1 LYHEFARSYSLKY
14 YLNDTIRMHWTPSS
28 YTSVRASYSK
38 LINAINIRPR
48 AESSIAEE
56 AVGRVL
62 WTDIISNIDIPS
74 SNCSHMDGFAV
85 KHGDIRRISQ
95 QASIKL
101 RVVPRKK
108 DEKRENQFLLTGQA
122 VRIST
127 GEVLPRLADTVIPVE
142 YTNFNSKNSTIIIQ
156 RYFPKGSFVSYK
168 GSEIARKDLLLN
180 KRHLLRAQDL
190 ALLSMLGI
198 QKLKIFKKPKVAIIP
213 TGNELT
219 EDITDIK
226 RGKILNTNSR
236 VISSLIET
244 SGGTPLDLGITPDNI
259 HKIQNKIR
267 LALSESDIIL
277 TTGGSSVGLRDLVA
291 ESINEIGKPGI
302 LVHGVKLDRGR
313 VTGLAALQGRPVIIL
328 PGPIQ
333 GAVNAFIVF
342 TRPLIRFMLGLQ
354 PFNKPFIS
362 AKLSENWNARKK
374 FQNFTKIVYVK
385 MWRSTSGEFHAKP
398 ITGETTDMTV
408 LTETNGFILV
418 PERLTMLKRGQQVKI
433 NILPGLSFS
442 SCNPIEYHY
451 ESEKSFL
458 PF

>member
-1 LYHEFARSYSLKY
+1 
-14 YLNDTIRMHWTPSS
+14 M
-28 YTSVRASYSK
+28 
-38 LINAINIRPR
+38 NAITISPR
-48 AESSIAEE
+48 VESIYTEQ

-62 WTDIISNIDIPS
+62 WTDIISDSDIPS
-74 SNCSHMDGFAV
+74 SNCSHMDGFVV
-85 KHGDIRRISQ
+85 KYKDIMRISQ
-95 QASIKL
+95 HEPIKL
-101 RVVPRKK
+101 RVVPR
-108 DEKRENQFLLTGQA
+108 RRQNQILLTGQTIR
-122 VRIST
+122 VST

-142 YTNFNSKNSTIIIQ
+142 YTHFDSKNSTIIIQ
-156 RYFPKGSFVSYK
+156 RYVARGSFVSYK

-180 KRHLLRAQDL
+180 KRHILRTQDL
-190 ALLSMLGI
+190 ALISMLGI
-198 QKLKIFKKPKVAIIP
+198 RKLKIFKKPRVAIIP

-219 EDITDIK
+219 EEITDIK

-236 VISSLIET
+236 VISNLIET

-291 ESINEIGKPGI
+291 ESINDTGKPGI

-313 VTGLAALQGRPVIIL
+313 VTGLAALRRRPIIIL

-333 GAVNAFIVF
+333 GAINAFIVF
-342 TRPLIRFMLGLQ
+342 ALPLIRLMLGLQ
-354 PFNKPFIS
+354 AFNKPFIS
-362 AKLSENWNARKK
+362 AKLTENWNARKK

-385 MWRSTSGEFHAKP
+385 MRRSESGEFHAKP
-398 ITGETTDMTV
+398 ITGETTDITV
-408 LTETNGFILV
+408 LTGTNGFILV
-418 PERLTMLKRGQQVKI
+418 PERLTTLKRGQQVKI
-433 NILPGLSFS
+433 NIFPGLSFS
-442 SCNPIEYHY
+442 SGNPIEFHY

>member
-1 LYHEFARSYSLKY
+1 
-14 YLNDTIRMHWTPSS
+14 MHWTPSY

-38 LINAINIRPR
+38 LLNAITIRPMV
-48 AESSIAEE
+48 ESIFSEQAI
-56 AVGRVL
+56 GRVL
-62 WTDIISNIDIPS
+62 WTDIISHTDIPS
-74 SNCSHMDGFAV
+74 SNCSHMDGFVV
-85 KHGDIRRISQ
+85 KYNDIRSISQ
-95 QASIKL
+95 HGPIKL
-101 RVVPRKK
+101 RVVPRRKVG
-108 DEKRENQFLLTGQA
+108 KRENQILLTGQTIR
-122 VRIST
+122 VST
-127 GEVLPRLADTVIPVE
+127 GEVLPRLGDTVIPVE
-142 YTNFNSKNSTIIIQ
+142 YTQFDSKNSTVIIQ
-156 RYFPKGSFVSYK
+156 RHFAKGSFISYK

-180 KRHLLRAQDL
+180 KRDVLRAQDL
-190 ALLSMLGI
+190 VLISMLEI
-198 QKLKIFKKPKVAIIP
+198 RKIKIFKKPRVAIIP

-219 EDITDIK
+219 EEITDIK

-236 VISSLIET
+236 VISKFIET

-291 ESINEIGKPGI
+291 ESINDIGKPGI

-313 VTGLAALQGRPVIIL
+313 VTGLAALRSRPVIIL

-342 TRPLIRFMLGLQ
+342 AQPLIRLMLGLQ

-362 AKLSENWNARKK
+362 AKLTEDWNARKK

-385 MWRSTSGEFHAKP
+385 MSRTASGDFHAKP
-398 ITGETTDMTV
+398 ITGETTDITV
-408 LTETNGFILV
+408 LTGTNGFILV
-418 PERLTMLKRGQQVKI
+418 PERLTMLKKGQEVKI

-442 SCNPIEYHY
+442 SGNPIELHY
-451 ESEKSFL
+451 
-458 PF
+458 